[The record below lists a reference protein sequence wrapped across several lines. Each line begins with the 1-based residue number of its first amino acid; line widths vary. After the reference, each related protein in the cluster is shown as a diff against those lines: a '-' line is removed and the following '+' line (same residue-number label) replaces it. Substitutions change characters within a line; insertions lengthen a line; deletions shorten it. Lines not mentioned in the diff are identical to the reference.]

1 MMSDEEVSDG
11 EFTSTDSTP
20 QAACFLRIVVSILDS
35 RIVKKFAK
43 LLRCTVSDEPGQG

>member
-11 EFTSTDSTP
+11 EFTLTDSTP